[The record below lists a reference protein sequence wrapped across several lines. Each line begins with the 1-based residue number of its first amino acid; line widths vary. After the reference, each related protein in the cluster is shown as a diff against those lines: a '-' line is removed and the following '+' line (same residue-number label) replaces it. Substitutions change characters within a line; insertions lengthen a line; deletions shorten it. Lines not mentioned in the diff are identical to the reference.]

1 MTKRKKG
8 DPGVGA
14 WINTLIS
21 GVLSGMVASLLFLFV
36 LRQFRPKISISP
48 FIARDVNSLGEV
60 RYRFKVVNRSFRP
73 AVDVGVYLYRD
84 RPRKVS
90 GGASPIHVLKPIPIS
105 DIHINLIPGRRGGDR
120 DARHARRYKCDA
132 DLLEYWPNDE
142 FESVVLKIVCRDGFT
157 GVCRVVE
164 QRFELHSSI
173 RDGVFAFGDSLDV
186 V

>member
-8 DPGVGA
+8 DPRVDTWVNA
-14 WINTLIS
+14 LIT
-21 GVLSGMVASLLFLFV
+21 GVLSGMVASLLFLLA
-36 LRQFRPKISISP
+36 LRQLRPKIKISP

-60 RYRFKVVNRSFRP
+60 RYRFKVVNRSLRP

-84 RPRKVS
+84 RPKKVS
-90 GGASPIHVLKPIPIS
+90 GGTSAIHSLKRIPIS
-105 DIHINLIPGRRGGDR
+105 DIHINLIPGRRVGDK

-142 FESVVLKIVCRDGFT
+142 VESVVLKIVCRDGFT

-164 QRFELHSSI
+164 QRFELHSTI
-173 RDGVFAFGDSLDV
+173 RDGVYAFGDSLDV